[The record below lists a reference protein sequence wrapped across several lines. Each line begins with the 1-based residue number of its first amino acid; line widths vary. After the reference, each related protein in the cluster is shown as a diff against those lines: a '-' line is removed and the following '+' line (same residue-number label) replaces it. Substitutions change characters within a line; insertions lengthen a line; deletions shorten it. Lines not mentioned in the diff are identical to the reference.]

1 MIYVELYVANDLIL
15 PVTVFLTVLLPDNI
29 LTTSM
34 TNKRIMTSQEA
45 FARERRKWNESIS
58 TAIN

>member
-1 MIYVELYVANDLIL
+1 MIYVKLYVANDLIL
-15 PVTVFLTVLLPDNI
+15 PITVFLTVNI
-29 LTTSM
+29 LTNSM